1 MAWAEFQTWLVP
13 TVIGAIGFIL
23 WRKLDGLD
31 SKVDLL
37 IQTELRYIDVRI
49 SIVEKHLGLD
59 RPAR

>member
-1 MAWAEFQTWLVP
+1 MEWTAFQAWLIP
-13 TVIGAIGFIL
+13 TAIGVIGFIL